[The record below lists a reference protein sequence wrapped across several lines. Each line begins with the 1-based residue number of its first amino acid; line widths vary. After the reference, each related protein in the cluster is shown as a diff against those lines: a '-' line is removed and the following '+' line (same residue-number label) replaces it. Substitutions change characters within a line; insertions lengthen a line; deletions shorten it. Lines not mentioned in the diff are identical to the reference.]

1 MKTLTR
7 KDEMMLLAILR
18 LGKEAALVALR
29 EILNARTGKPWSVG
43 NVFVSLEKLEKLGY
57 INSSMGAPSAKRGGR
72 AVKFYAVTCVGLQ
85 ALREAREM
93 QDSLWEGLH
102 DVIFNA

>member
-7 KDEMMLLAILR
+7 KDEMMLLAVLR
-18 LGKEAALVALR
+18 LGEEAALVALR
-29 EILNARTGKPWSVG
+29 ELLNQHTGKPWSVG

-57 INSSMGAPSAKRGGR
+57 IDSSLGAPSARRGGR
-72 AVKFYAVTCVGLQ
+72 AVKFYTVNRVGLR
-85 ALREAREM
+85 ALKEAREM
-93 QDSLWEGLH
+93 QDSLWEGLY